1 MKKTVIIIGG
11 GFGGVWGALSAA
23 RCRKELKKESE
34 VEILLISKD
43 VYYGL
48 RPRYYEADLKPVRVP
63 LSKFL
68 EPVGVKLLMGEV
80 TGIDHLNKTIQLSNE
95 KRLFYDRLILAA
107 GSQIYYPSI
116 VGLSEYSFDTDSYG
130 AAVKLAGHLEGL
142 PEKPLTGR
150 FTAVVVGGS
159 FTGLE
164 VATGLVERMK
174 QVAESCGQ
182 VEQVRVIIVDGHEVG
197 SALGAQAQPIIA
209 EALKELKIEVI
220 NRVKIMA
227 ISQNQVFLD
236 SGEIISSQT
245 IIWAGGLRANPLT
258 ALFPTK
264 KDSLDRL
271 ILDAHLKITDVKDC
285 FSAGDTGAAM
295 TDDKHFSLMSCQHA
309 MPQGRIAGYNAVAD
323 LFAKPLLIYRQEKYV
338 TCLDLGRAGALY
350 SEGWDRQVISQG
362 LAAKKIKLYIN
373 QERIYPPLNENAEDL
388 LEAANP
394 VFKPLSK
401 EVAHGKDK
409 NKYLIW
415 GGSEID
421 PEQQGN
427 ISIQSKL

>member
-11 GFGGVWGALSAA
+11 GFRGVWGALSAA

-197 SALGAQAQPIIA
+197 SALGAQA
-209 EALKELKIEVI
+209 
-220 NRVKIMA
+220 
-227 ISQNQVFLD
+227 
-236 SGEIISSQT
+236 
-245 IIWAGGLRANPLT
+245 
-258 ALFPTK
+258 
-264 KDSLDRL
+264 
-271 ILDAHLKITDVKDC
+271 
-285 FSAGDTGAAM
+285 
-295 TDDKHFSLMSCQHA
+295 
-309 MPQGRIAGYNAVAD
+309 
-323 LFAKPLLIYRQEKYV
+323 
-338 TCLDLGRAGALY
+338 
-350 SEGWDRQVISQG
+350 
-362 LAAKKIKLYIN
+362 
-373 QERIYPPLNENAEDL
+373 
-388 LEAANP
+388 
-394 VFKPLSK
+394 
-401 EVAHGKDK
+401 
-409 NKYLIW
+409 
-415 GGSEID
+415 
-421 PEQQGN
+421 
-427 ISIQSKL
+427 